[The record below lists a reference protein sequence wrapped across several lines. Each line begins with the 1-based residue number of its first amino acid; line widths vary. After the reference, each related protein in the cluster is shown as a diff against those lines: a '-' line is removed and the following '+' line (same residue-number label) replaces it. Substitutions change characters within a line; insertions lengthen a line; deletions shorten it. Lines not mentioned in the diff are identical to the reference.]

1 MESRC
6 VLDWVPKD
14 TSPVLNMYAVSS
26 VCSTCQDVV
35 SNFAWVTCEPTCWPA
50 YLWGR
55 L

>member
-14 TSPVLNMYAVSS
+14 ISLVLDMYAVSS

-35 SNFAWVTCEPTCWPA
+35 KHVCLSAYEPTC
-50 YLWGR
+50 
-55 L
+55 